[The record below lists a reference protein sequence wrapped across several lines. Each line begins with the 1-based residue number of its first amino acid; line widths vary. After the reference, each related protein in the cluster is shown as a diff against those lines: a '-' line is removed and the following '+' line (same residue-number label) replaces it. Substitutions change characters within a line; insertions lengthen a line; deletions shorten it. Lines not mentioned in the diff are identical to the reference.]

1 MNTAPA
7 SVEAGIDAFQTI
19 GALAAVAAA
28 LFVFMWLLKRG
39 TFAAWN
45 RTGRHG
51 LAIESA
57 LPLGE
62 RRSLVVVA
70 VEGRRLLL
78 GLSPTQVGLIAEL
91 DTTRATFDA
100 ALTRA
105 VSPPEGPR
113 S

>member
-1 MNTAPA
+1 MTAEPA
-7 SVEAGIDAFQTI
+7 AVEAGIDAFRAI
-19 GALAAVAAA
+19 AALAAVAAA
-28 LFVFMWLLKRG
+28 LVVFLWLLKRG

-45 RTGRHG
+45 RSGRHG
-51 LAIESA
+51 LAVEQA

-62 RRSLVVVA
+62 RRSLVVVS

-91 DTTRATFDA
+91 GPAPTFSA
-100 ALTRA
+100 ALDRA
-105 VSPPEGPR
+105 VAPPEGTR